1 MECAARFHELFQA
14 NDLRQLVE
22 LGRKLTTNPI
32 ILTDL
37 THKVLEMSEEPE
49 LTDPKW
55 LEIRTR
61 HDIPL
66 NQAVSNRYRES
77 MDRRRPILDETNP
90 TPPILRTAIAQA
102 GQLIGFLEIPC
113 YYGVPDAQEQDVIM
127 FLADVACLIMKRD
140 LRYMDTP
147 DNMRDFFICDLLE
160 GRETDERLIRE
171 RCRQF
176 NWELSGFFRVA
187 SICWEKDAPPQSRT
201 AMEQHM
207 DSLKKQFPAATI
219 FIYGNELKLIVP
231 MQEDV
236 AVDGRFFDD
245 LIDYLKAHRLQGG
258 ISRKSDQ
265 LSRIGLCNQE
275 AGKALELGRM
285 FSSREILFFYD
296 KYSIY
301 HCMEYCAAQVDLMQF
316 CHSAIFTLV
325 DYDRTHETALLETLH
340 AYLYS
345 HRNLAEAAA
354 KLYIHRNTFNNRLAK
369 INDLIHV
376 DLEDSET
383 VFHLMFS
390 YHILEY
396 YGATVEFDYEH
407 RMKLSPTLRHQ

>member
-1 MECAARFHELFQA
+1 MG
-14 NDLRQLVE
+14 N
-22 LGRKLTTNPI
+22 
-32 ILTDL
+32 
-37 THKVLEMSEEPE
+37 
-49 LTDPKW
+49 
-55 LEIRTR
+55 
-61 HDIPL
+61 
-66 NQAVSNRYRES
+66 
-77 MDRRRPILDETNP
+77 
-90 TPPILRTAIAQA
+90 
-102 GQLIGFLEIPC
+102 
-113 YYGVPDAQEQDVIM
+113 
-127 FLADVACLIMKRD
+127 
-140 LRYMDTP
+140 
-147 DNMRDFFICDLLE
+147 
-160 GRETDERLIRE
+160 
-171 RCRQF
+171 
-176 NWELSGFFRVA
+176 
-187 SICWEKDAPPQSRT
+187 
-201 AMEQHM
+201 
-207 DSLKKQFPAATI
+207 LKKHFPTATV
-219 FIYGNELKLIVP
+219 FIYGKELKLIVP

-236 AVDGRFFDD
+236 ALDGRFFDD
-245 LIDYLKAHRLQGG
+245 LIEYLKTCRLQSG

-265 LSRIGLCNQE
+265 LSRIGMCNQE

-285 FSSREILFFYD
+285 FSSQEILFFYD

-301 HCMEYCAAQVDLMQF
+301 HCLEYCTTRVDLMQF
-316 CHSAIFTLV
+316 CHSAIFTLA